1 MSTPTS
7 NNGKQT
13 SIHRPKDAP
22 FTIHNSILYDQ
33 KLRALRAEAEALR
46 LQLGYVRPPS
56 LLPDS
61 WARFNRLPS
70 TPSKLHSSPL
80 WDII

>member
-46 LQLGYVRPPS
+46 LQLGYVRP
-56 LLPDS
+56 
-61 WARFNRLPS
+61 LPS
-70 TPSKLHSSPL
+70 FLTPGRGFTASLPPQASFAAHHFG
-80 WDII
+80 I

>member
-13 SIHRPKDAP
+13 SIHRPKDTP

-46 LQLGYVRPPS
+46 LQLGYVRP
-56 LLPDS
+56 
-61 WARFNRLPS
+61 LPS
-70 TPSKLHSSPL
+70 FLTPGRGLTASLPSQASFTAHHFG
-80 WDII
+80 I

>member
-13 SIHRPKDAP
+13 SIHRPKDIP

-46 LQLGYVRPPS
+46 LQLGYVPFPPS
-56 LLPDS
+56 
-61 WARFNRLPS
+61 
-70 TPSKLHSSPL
+70 
-80 WDII
+80 